1 MPGSR
6 FFSQKEAGI
15 AVLGFVILGKKANEE
30 LVRKMQFYQPDYF
43 FRYPGQPRRS

>member
-1 MPGSR
+1 MPGGR

-15 AVLGFVILGKKANEE
+15 AALGFVKLGKMADEE
-30 LVRKMQFYQPDYF
+30 LVRKMQLYQPDYF